1 MQRYHNINKNVYNG
15 STWIINIQIFDNV
28 TNTYLFEL
36 LLSLL
41 LSTRFLG
48 AVFLGKFLWGL
59 PSLSEELSA
68 LLLQRY
74 HNINKNV
81 YNGSTWIINIQI
93 FDNVTNTYLFELL
106 LSLLLST
113 RFLGAVFLGKFL
125 WELPSLSE
133 ELSALLLQRYH
144 NINKNVYNGS
154 TWIINIQIF
163 DNVTNTYLFELL
175 LSLLLSTR
183 FLGAISLGK

>member
-1 MQRYHNINKNVYNG
+1 MLLTLTSLNSCYHFSCQLVFYGLYPWANFYENFHHCLKNCQLYWCKDIITLIKMFTMEVHELSTYKFLIN
-15 STWIINIQIFDNV
+15 NV

-48 AVFLGKFLWGL
+48 AV
-59 PSLSEELSA
+59 S
-68 LLLQRY
+68 
-74 HNINKNV
+74 
-81 YNGSTWIINIQI
+81 
-93 FDNVTNTYLFELL
+93 
-106 LSLLLST
+106 
-113 RFLGAVFLGKFL
+113 LGKFL

-163 DNVTNTYLFELL
+163 D
-175 LSLLLSTR
+175 
-183 FLGAISLGK
+183 K